1 MLGTLPTHAE
11 KNWQEWIAT
20 LTHAY
25 NCTIS
30 SVTGF
35 SPYFLMFGCT
45 PMIPLDVEM
54 GETLTEQG
62 DTSHQNYVKKLKA
75 RLEWAYQVAHENN
88 QRV

>member
-1 MLGTLPTHAE
+1 M
-11 KNWQEWIAT
+11 
-20 LTHAY
+20 THAY

-35 SPYFLMFGCT
+35 SPYFLMFSHT
-45 PMIPLDVEM
+45 PRLPLDIEM
-54 GETLTEQG
+54 GVMLMEHG

-88 QRV
+88 QKESECHKIVL